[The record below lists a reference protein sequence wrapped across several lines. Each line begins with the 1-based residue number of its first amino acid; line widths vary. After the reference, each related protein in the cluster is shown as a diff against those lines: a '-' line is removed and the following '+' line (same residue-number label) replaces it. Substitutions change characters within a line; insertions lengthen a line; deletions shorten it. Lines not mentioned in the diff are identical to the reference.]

1 MQPSAAQ
8 QALRQ
13 GAPADALKL
22 LQDQVRAAPQDAKL
36 RVFLF
41 QLLCVL
47 GQWDRALNQLNVAGE
62 LDASTLAMVQTY
74 REAIQCERLRADVF
88 AGKRVPML
96 FGEPQPWL
104 ALLIEALL
112 REGRGEPDDAQRLRA
127 QALDEAPTTSGSADG
142 KAFDWI
148 ADADTRLGPVL
159 EAIVNG
165 RYYWI
170 PMSRLNRVE
179 IEAPVD
185 LRDSVWMPA
194 HFLFANGGEVVG
206 FIPTRYV
213 GSEAGDPAH
222 AMARRTDWQTS
233 GPDQYIGIG
242 QRMLA
247 TDTDDLALMD
257 LRVLELNGNDA

>member
-13 GAPADALKL
+13 GDVAGALKL

-74 REAIQCERLRADVF
+74 RETIQCERLRIDVF

-96 FGEPQPWL
+96 FGEPHAWL
-104 ALLIEALL
+104 ALMLEALL
-112 REGRGEPDDAQRLRA
+112 REGRGEHDDARRLRE
-127 QALDEAPTTSGSADG
+127 QALEEAPTTSGSADG
-142 KAFDWI
+142 KAFEWI
-148 ADADTRLGPVL
+148 TDADGRLGPVF

-170 PMSRLNRVE
+170 PASRLSRIE
-179 IEAPVD
+179 IDAPTD

-194 HFLFANGGEVVG
+194 HFLFSNGGEVVG

-213 GSEAGDPAH
+213 GSDSGDAAH
-222 AMARRTDWQTS
+222 ALARRTDWTELS
-233 GPDQYIGIG
+233 PGQYTGLG
-242 QRMLA
+242 QRMLS
-247 TDTDDLALMD
+247 TDVDDLALMD
-257 LRVLELNGNDA
+257 VRLIELNGDDA